1 MMGDLHVS
9 PLPPLAPH
17 PPPPPPSPQRTRRPP
32 KEMVP
37 LKPEE
42 FAAQLISR
50 LESLKRQQDTLSC
63 LEERLQ
69 QIQEVRTAAWRSLE
83 SVFWNKKR

>member
-1 MMGDLHVS
+1 MRL
-9 PLPPLAPH
+9 LR
-17 PPPPPPSPQRTRRPP
+17 PPPPQRTRRPP

-69 QIQEVRTAAWRSLE
+69 QIQEVRTAACRGWIVCFL
-83 SVFWNKKR
+83 K

>member
-1 MMGDLHVS
+1 MS
-9 PLPPLAPH
+9 PPPL
-17 PPPPPPSPQRTRRPP
+17 SQRTRRPP

-37 LKPEE
+37 LKPQE

-69 QIQEVRTAAWRSLE
+69 QIQEVRTTVAPTNGSFALNSGLSSE
-83 SVFWNKKR
+83 LKNPL

>member
-1 MMGDLHVS
+1 MTTAYVS
-9 PLPPLAPH
+9 PDVPKHA
-17 PPPPPPSPQRTRRPP
+17 RRPP

-50 LESLKRQQDTLSC
+50 LESLKRKQDTISC

-69 QIQEVRTAAWRSLE
+69 QIKEVCTASFFFLVRQP
-83 SVFWNKKR
+83 

>member
-1 MMGDLHVS
+1 MTTAYVS
-9 PLPPLAPH
+9 PDLPKRA
-17 PPPPPPSPQRTRRPP
+17 RRPP

-50 LESLKRQQDTLSC
+50 LESLKRKQDTISC

-69 QIQEVRTAAWRSLE
+69 QIKEVCTPFFFSSDSHNIYFKVLG
-83 SVFWNKKR
+83 

>member
-1 MMGDLHVS
+1 MARCLAYARA
-9 PLPPLAPH
+9 LCPLA
-17 PPPPPPSPQRTRRPP
+17 PQRTRRPP

-69 QIQEVRTAAWRSLE
+69 QIQEVRTAAKCLDMRTIEIIEAIISGLH
-83 SVFWNKKR
+83 

>member
-1 MMGDLHVS
+1 MVDLPAC
-9 PLPPLAPH
+9 PLIS
-17 PPPPPPSPQRTRRPP
+17 PPPPHPDLQRTRRPP
-32 KEMVP
+32 KEMVL

-69 QIQEVRTAAWRSLE
+69 QIQEVRTAACRSRR
-83 SVFWNKKR
+83 VCF